1 MRLLRNAI
9 NLVKEE
15 LSNYLEPASSNTQLN
30 SEGIKEINGLFSNK
44 EYLKEDSLLDLL
56 NNQKNKNIIEFL
68 TDIKSHRPI
77 PNRKFDQFT
86 ATIETSAK
94 RSSLLEFMGDIE
106 GKKILFLG
114 DDDFTSV
121 AVSKNGNAKEL
132 VVLDI
137 DKRILT
143 EIDNIS
149 AQYNLGIKTIEY
161 DARKKLPSDFW
172 NKYDI
177 IFFANF
183 SQISHSFAIYGK
195 S

>member
-1 MRLLRNAI
+1 
-9 NLVKEE
+9 
-15 LSNYLEPASSNTQLN
+15 
-30 SEGIKEINGLFSNK
+30 
-44 EYLKEDSLLDLL
+44 
-56 NNQKNKNIIEFL
+56 
-68 TDIKSHRPI
+68 
-77 PNRKFDQFT
+77 
-86 ATIETSAK
+86 
-94 RSSLLEFMGDIE
+94 MGDIE

-177 IFFANF
+177 IFTDPPYTPEGISLFISRAINALN
-183 SQISHSFAIYGK
+183 STNQSSRIYLCYGNSDRAKERYLQIYSELISSGLMIRWIFDKFNKYNGAESIGSTSSLFICEITPKTRALVNGDYGK
-195 S
+195 PIYTNN